1 MKKLSVF
8 LCAVLLCS
16 CAPTDYISVVPEES
30 ISGAVMSSVAPEPPD
45 GTEKDFTEPTSY
57 IPDSTSGGDAQTGN
71 HLQHR
76 RILFLVCLR
85 RKGS

>member
-16 CAPTDYISVVPEES
+16 CTPTDYISVVPEES

-45 GTEKDFTEPTSY
+45 GTEKDFTEPTPY
-57 IPDSTSGGDAQTGN
+57 IPDSTSGGDGKTA
-71 HLQHR
+71 
-76 RILFLVCLR
+76 
-85 RKGS
+85 